1 MNAFCVNAK
10 DYFVDGQK
18 AFDAGNYA
26 EAINNFE
33 AGANAGV
40 ALAVQ
45 NCINASW
52 CWITFRFVKSSF
64 LGS

>member
-1 MNAFCVNAK
+1 MLILIFCMNAFCVNAK

-45 NCINASW
+45 
-52 CWITFRFVKSSF
+52 K
-64 LGS
+64 LH

>member
-33 AGANAGV
+33 AGANAGSCSCCAKI
-40 ALAVQ
+40 ALMH
-45 NCINASW
+45 
-52 CWITFRFVKSSF
+52 
-64 LGS
+64 LGV